1 MQQIGPRN
9 MDLSVTGLDAR
20 SSHPASRT
28 DCAVSRTRSPIGISP
43 PDAARARIAIL
54 LPNVSGGGAQ
64 RCMLELAGALTR
76 RGYPVDLVLSEK
88 AGEYLAE
95 VPSTVRIVTLK
106 PASSLAGRLAPFRA
120 DPAGFRA
127 LLPSVLLPP
136 KISKRT
142 RYIADLARYLR
153 SERPDTLLSSMTYTN
168 LQALWARRLAGT
180 ETRVVVN
187 EHTTLSAAIREP
199 NRRNAA
205 RWRKLPLLVR
215 RYYPW
220 ADAIIAVST
229 GAATDLSTLA
239 ALPPSTIQA
248 IYNPV
253 VSHGMLQSAQAPV
266 TWPWPADGSPIIVAA
281 GRLEPVKDFPTLLRA
296 FALVRKGRRARLA
309 ILGSGSSEKT
319 LRNLAGELGI
329 EADFALMGWVA
340 NPFAYMANAS
350 LFVLSSRY
358 EGLPGVLIQ
367 ALACGCPSIATDC
380 PNGPREILDHGR
392 YGTLVP
398 PCDAEAMAKA
408 MEDMLDNPPDRRSL
422 ARRGLEFSVERATDR
437 YLSVLLPGCPPAPGT
452 PASGW
457 TT

>member
-1 MQQIGPRN
+1 
-9 MDLSVTGLDAR
+9 
-20 SSHPASRT
+20 
-28 DCAVSRTRSPIGISP
+28 
-43 PDAARARIAIL
+43 
-54 LPNVSGGGAQ
+54 
-64 RCMLELAGALTR
+64 
-76 RGYPVDLVLSEK
+76 
-88 AGEYLAE
+88 
-95 VPSTVRIVTLK
+95 
-106 PASSLAGRLAPFRA
+106 
-120 DPAGFRA
+120 
-127 LLPSVLLPP
+127 
-136 KISKRT
+136 
-142 RYIADLARYLR
+142 
-153 SERPDTLLSSMTYTN
+153 MTYTN

-180 ETRVVVN
+180 ETRVVIS
-187 EHTTLSAAIREP
+187 ERTTLSAAIREP

-205 RWRKLPLLVR
+205 RWRELPLLVR

-220 ADAIIAVST
+220 ADAIVAVSA
-229 GAATDLSTLA
+229 GAATDLSMLA
-239 ALPPSTIQA
+239 ALPPSAIQA

-253 VSHGMLQSAQAPV
+253 VSHKMLQSARAPV
-266 TWPWPADGSPIIVAA
+266 AWPWPADGSPIIVAA

-296 FALVRKGRRARLA
+296 FALVRKRRRARLA

-319 LRNLAGELGI
+319 LRNLARELGI

-340 NPFAYMANAS
+340 NPFAYMASAS

-408 MEDMLDNPPDRRSL
+408 MEDTLDSPPDRRGL
-422 ARRGLEFSVERATDR
+422 ARRGLEFSVEGATDR

-457 TT
+457 AT